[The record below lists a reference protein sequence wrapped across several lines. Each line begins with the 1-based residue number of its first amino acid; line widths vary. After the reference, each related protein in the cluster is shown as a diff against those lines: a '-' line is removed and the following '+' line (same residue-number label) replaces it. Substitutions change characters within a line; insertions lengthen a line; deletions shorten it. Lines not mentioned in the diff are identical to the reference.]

1 MEKENVYYSTGKRKT
16 SVARTWLT
24 PGSGEITIN
33 NKSIDEYFTIES
45 LKGMVKQP
53 LVLTNTL
60 ESFNVKSSVV
70 GGGISGQAGA
80 VRHGITK
87 ALILSNPDLRKALK
101 KAGLNASAYWLR
113 HTYAQNLLEA
123 GASIFDI
130 KEMLGHDKIEST
142 KRYLCVHTKLM
153 RQVLFDETL

>member
-24 PGSGEITIN
+24 PGSGEIIIN

-80 VRHGITK
+80 IRHGITK

-101 KAGLNASAYWLR
+101 KAGFVRRDARVKERKKYG
-113 HTYAQNLLEA
+113 QK
-123 GASIFDI
+123 GARARFQFS
-130 KEMLGHDKIEST
+130 
-142 KRYLCVHTKLM
+142 KR
-153 RQVLFDETL
+153 